1 MALCE
6 PVAKLDLCLYRSDNF
21 NHQIIWQDAAG
32 DPIDLT
38 DYTAKMQVRKN
49 IGNTTVLMTATD
61 SNGILLGG
69 TAGTVDIQLS
79 PAQTNISNQDN
90 VYDLEVTSPAAVVT
104 TLIQGLFVVIQDVTR
119 I

>member
-21 NHQIIWQDAAG
+21 NHQITWQDSAG
-32 DPIDLT
+32 NPIDLT
-38 DYTAKMQVRKN
+38 GYTAKMQARKN
-49 IGNTTVLMTATD
+49 IGNTNVLMTATEVD
-61 SNGILLGG
+61 GLILGG

-104 TLIQGLFVVIQDVTR
+104 TLIQGLFVVIQDITR
-119 I
+119 T